1 MNTQYNNMTV
11 AQLRKIA
18 TKYNIDRFLRKEEL
32 INAIIENDN
41 IKAQQSEF
49 VSIKFAFRTECEN
62 DVYDICHKCTEN
74 NLEVS
79 KFSLTGDSPDCTV
92 DGFTLCVAFDKE
104 DNTSMIRTKAI
115 EAIKKMIACFKSVPD
130 CHVAVQ
136 SLDFESIYTGERNSE
151 LEKLLENPEK
161 IHFELSC

>member
-1 MNTQYNNMTV
+1 MNTQYHNMTV

-32 INAIIENDN
+32 IEAIIENDN
-41 IKAQQSEF
+41 IKAHQSEF

-74 NLEVS
+74 NLDVT
-79 KFSLTGDSPDCTV
+79 KFSLTYDSASPDCTV

-104 DNTSMIRTKAI
+104 DVLPTPGTSSINRWPPASRQAT
-115 EAIKKMIACFKSVPD
+115 
-130 CHVAVQ
+130 Q
-136 SLDFESIYTGERNSE
+136 SCTWLGLPTSTV
-151 LEKLLENPEK
+151 
-161 IHFELSC
+161 LS